1 MNFILTQLC
10 LVAGLKLTV
19 RTGSP
24 VEKVVEL
31 IEELK
36 AKIEADGANEQKL
49 YDKFAC
55 WCETTTARKADA
67 IDDGK
72 ALIGKTTTEI
82 LTLKGA
88 IAVLASEIA
97 ELQAQIAE
105 ANEAMAKA
113 TKIREKE
120 NSDYQE
126 EKAYMETTLSSL
138 HAAIQV
144 LSGAGTK
151 KMMLLKAAS
160 MVRSA
165 ILGSPKL
172 DVLTPEKQRL
182 MKSFFED
189 PVALVQE
196 PVDYY
201 DQKAQA
207 KASYSPQSATIMGI
221 LKDMYDTFSADLEKS
236 NSEES
241 AKQKGFED
249 LIAEKEKQVA
259 DWTADMTSKEGQK
272 AEKATMLSEAEELLA
287 ATQAQLKV
295 DEDFFAT
302 ARDSCK
308 AKSDEWDERQRLR
321 TEQLDGINKALE
333 ILTSDEARKT
343 FSASTS
349 VRAQDTFGTE
359 GSREMDSTEVTKM
372 SVGDVFFLQTDA
384 EKMPQNRAY
393 SVLKKVIGNSKNLRL
408 ARIAV
413 SVRTASKGHFD
424 EVIAEI
430 DRMIELLAEESKEDI
445 EQRDWCIAEQNNQ
458 TNHKENLEYDIKQLE
473 AKITMAE
480 KKKAE
485 LEAEKEDTLKKKA
498 DLEEAMEEALADRTA
513 ENEAFTSAK
522 QDDLNA
528 IELLGQAIEALSAY
542 GDNNAFL
549 LQQPAMEVSEDQA
562 PDATFSSKDAHSGA
576 QSGIVALLTQIKE
589 NLEIEI
595 GVSTKGEAKAT
606 EEYEKLK
613 ADADAQIKSYEE
625 QVVALDAAIADT
637 DAEIT
642 SLTETKEDTE
652 GEHTTTVEYLAKIE
666 PNCEWIKASFTKR
679 AELRTKEAD
688 GLRQAKAILAGA
700 EGGEFGFLQAVQ

>member
-1 MNFILTQLC
+1 MFILTQLC
-10 LVAGLKLTV
+10 LVTGLKLTV

-72 ALIGKTTTEI
+72 ALIGKTTTDI

-97 ELQAQIAE
+97 ELEAEIAE

-120 NSDYQE
+120 NSDYQQ
-126 EKAYMETTLSSL
+126 EKAYMETTLTSL
-138 HAAIQV
+138 HAAIEV

-172 DVLTPEKQRL
+172 DSLTPEKQRL
-182 MKSFFED
+182 MKTFFED
-189 PVALVQE
+189 PIALVQA

-221 LKDMYDTFSADLEKS
+221 LKDMYDTFAADLEKQ

-241 AKQKGFED
+241 ASQKGFED

-259 DWTADMTSKEGQK
+259 DWTAEMTDKEGQK
-272 AEKATMLSEAEELLA
+272 AEKSTMLSEAEELLA
-287 ATQAQLKV
+287 A
-295 DEDFFAT
+295 

-308 AKSDEWDERQRLR
+308 AKSDEWDERSRLR

-393 SVLKKVIGNSKNLRL
+393 NVLKKVIGNSKNLRL

-445 EQRDWCIAEQNNQ
+445 EQRDWCIAAEQPDEPQ
-458 TNHKENLEYDIKQLE
+458 GEP
-473 AKITMAE
+473 
-480 KKKAE
+480 
-485 LEAEKEDTLKKKA
+485 
-498 DLEEAMEEALADRTA
+498 R
-513 ENEAFTSAK
+513 
-522 QDDLNA
+522 
-528 IELLGQAIEALSAY
+528 
-542 GDNNAFL
+542 
-549 LQQPAMEVSEDQA
+549 VRDQ
-562 PDATFSSKDAHSGA
+562 
-576 QSGIVALLTQIKE
+576 
-589 NLEIEI
+589 
-595 GVSTKGEAKAT
+595 
-606 EEYEKLK
+606 
-613 ADADAQIKSYEE
+613 
-625 QVVALDAAIADT
+625 
-637 DAEIT
+637 
-642 SLTETKEDTE
+642 
-652 GEHTTTVEYLAKIE
+652 
-666 PNCEWIKASFTKR
+666 
-679 AELRTKEAD
+679 
-688 GLRQAKAILAGA
+688 
-700 EGGEFGFLQAVQ
+700 

>member
-1 MNFILTQLC
+1 MFILTQLC
-10 LVAGLKLTV
+10 LVTGLKLTV

-36 AKIEADGANEQKL
+36 TKIEADGANEQKL

-97 ELQAQIAE
+97 DLQAQIAE

-120 NSDYQE
+120 NSDYQQ
-126 EKAYMETTLSSL
+126 EKAYMETTLTSL
-138 HAAIQV
+138 HAAIEV

-172 DVLTPEKQRL
+172 DSLTPEKQRL
-182 MKSFFED
+182 MKTFFED
-189 PVALVQE
+189 PVALIQE
-196 PVDYY
+196 PVYYY

-221 LKDMYDTFSADLEKS
+221 LKDMYDTFAADLEKQ

-241 AKQKGFED
+241 ASQKGFED

-259 DWTADMTSKEGQK
+259 DWTAEMTDKEGQK
-272 AEKATMLSEAEELLA
+272 AEKSTMLSEAEELLA

-393 SVLKKVIGNSKNLRL
+393 NVLKKVIGNSKNLRL

-458 TNHKENLEYDIKQLE
+458 TNHKENLEYEIK
-473 AKITMAE
+473 
-480 KKKAE
+480 
-485 LEAEKEDTLKKKA
+485 
-498 DLEEAMEEALADRTA
+498 
-513 ENEAFTSAK
+513 
-522 QDDLNA
+522 
-528 IELLGQAIEALSAY
+528 
-542 GDNNAFL
+542 
-549 LQQPAMEVSEDQA
+549 
-562 PDATFSSKDAHSGA
+562 
-576 QSGIVALLTQIKE
+576 
-589 NLEIEI
+589 
-595 GVSTKGEAKAT
+595 
-606 EEYEKLK
+606 
-613 ADADAQIKSYEE
+613 
-625 QVVALDAAIADT
+625 
-637 DAEIT
+637 
-642 SLTETKEDTE
+642 
-652 GEHTTTVEYLAKIE
+652 
-666 PNCEWIKASFTKR
+666 
-679 AELRTKEAD
+679 
-688 GLRQAKAILAGA
+688 
-700 EGGEFGFLQAVQ
+700 